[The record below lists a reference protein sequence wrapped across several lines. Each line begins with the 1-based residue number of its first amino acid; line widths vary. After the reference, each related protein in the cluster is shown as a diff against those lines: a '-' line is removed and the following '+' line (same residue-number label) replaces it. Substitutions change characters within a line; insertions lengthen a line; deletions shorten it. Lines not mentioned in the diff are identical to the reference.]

1 MITLLAAT
9 LLAVQFPGGAPN
21 EFVGALAKGANRS
34 VVLALSAAH
43 TIPKADFE
51 IDDFDLMARSI
62 RKQTQLAILPG
73 IDLVLSDQ
81 LLPKRLVTEVVYR
94 GGGQSESDQLEIESK
109 IAEIRASKLPTSPTA
124 SSDLP
129 INFVDL
135 PASSVQNG
143 TITFVTEKSDALQ
156 VQKLNGPLSKPVKSH
171 WIYQEI
177 PIYVQVKDMPELDLM
192 KWSAKALGAR
202 LIATANEYNFE
213 LDPIEVRKRAIAAI
227 VANARPTVGRKED
240 IAIVQDRQNFRIA
253 CLNALTPAQL
263 TEALATP
270 DASTRIELSP
280 RGTLTNL
287 ALNQVRALQKY
298 QESIPPG
305 TAGPKSAIGLLQR
318 VDPNRKAYLIVER
331 GFTVTIEV
339 PVLDKD
345 GNPAG
350 VVRL

>member
-135 PASSVQNG
+135 HDHVRHREIRRAS
-143 TITFVTEKSDALQ
+143 
-156 VQKLNGPLSKPVKSH
+156 
-171 WIYQEI
+171 
-177 PIYVQVKDMPELDLM
+177 
-192 KWSAKALGAR
+192 SAKAKRPPLKAR
-202 LIATANEYNFE
+202 QIS
-213 LDPIEVRKRAIAAI
+213 LDLPRDSDLCSSKRHA
-227 VANARPTVGRKED
+227 
-240 IAIVQDRQNFRIA
+240 
-253 CLNALTPAQL
+253 
-263 TEALATP
+263 
-270 DASTRIELSP
+270 
-280 RGTLTNL
+280 
-287 ALNQVRALQKY
+287 
-298 QESIPPG
+298 
-305 TAGPKSAIGLLQR
+305 
-318 VDPNRKAYLIVER
+318 
-331 GFTVTIEV
+331 
-339 PVLDKD
+339 
-345 GNPAG
+345 
-350 VVRL
+350 